1 MSKEF
6 KMTELGPL
14 PREWA
19 LASLGDIADKM
30 RAGGTPSRKETTYW
44 HGEIPLVLIEDITKS
59 NKYLHI
65 TTETITQDGL
75 NNSSSWCVPSGN
87 LIYSLYGTVGRVV
100 INEMPV
106 AITQNMAGIIPNHD
120 IVDTNFLYYCLI
132 HANQNLWNLID
143 ITVHSHISIT
153 KAKKIPIPLP
163 PLPEQKKI
171 AAVLSAVQEAKE
183 KTEAVI
189 KATREMKKSL
199 MKHLFTYGPVSLEE
213 AENIP
218 LKETE
223 IGLVPEEWEVKPLVE
238 IATLQRGKDLPKQN
252 QVPGKYPVVG
262 SSGIITHHNEY
273 VCRGPGVVTGRSGSI
288 GNLIYVEEDYW
299 PHNTGLYVKDFHSN
313 HPRFIHY
320 LLQLVDFRKYA
331 TGVSVPTLNRNFVH
345 VALLPLPPLP
355 IQQRISDILIGV
367 DKKIEVEENKK
378 KALGELFKTLLSNL
392 MTGRIRVH
400 PVR

>member
-120 IVDTNFLYYCLI
+120 IVDTNRLFICCG
-132 HANQNLWNLID
+132 
-143 ITVHSHISIT
+143 HSRGEKLRFRIPVPHRRSESYMSIKRDT
-153 KAKKIPIPLP
+153 
-163 PLPEQKKI
+163 
-171 AAVLSAVQEAKE
+171 LS
-183 KTEAVI
+183 
-189 KATREMKKSL
+189 
-199 MKHLFTYGPVSLEE
+199 
-213 AENIP
+213 
-218 LKETE
+218 
-223 IGLVPEEWEVKPLVE
+223 
-238 IATLQRGKDLPKQN
+238 
-252 QVPGKYPVVG
+252 
-262 SSGIITHHNEY
+262 
-273 VCRGPGVVTGRSGSI
+273 GVVSPLAKIEG
-288 GNLIYVEEDYW
+288 
-299 PHNTGLYVKDFHSN
+299 VKDFEALRDLIMGFVRGRKPMATATYEDDKESSILKELIKI
-313 HPRFIHY
+313 RK
-320 LLQLVDFRKYA
+320 LLEK
-331 TGVSVPTLNRNFVH
+331 
-345 VALLPLPPLP
+345 
-355 IQQRISDILIGV
+355 
-367 DKKIEVEENKK
+367 
-378 KALGELFKTLLSNL
+378 
-392 MTGRIRVH
+392 
-400 PVR
+400 